1 MSQNFAPIIAGRSAW
16 HGSELAKDRSW
27 IYTFSAAE
35 LDELDAALQHVL
47 AKGTPLLQIT
57 RDDFPLPQLAPVLA
71 QQLAELHSGRGFF
84 VLRGFP
90 VRKYSDAHAEIM
102 YWGLGTHFGPAVR
115 QNISGDLLDHVRD
128 LGKKWGE
135 LGVRGYQTNGQLL
148 FHTDLSDMVGL
159 LCLRQSKSG
168 GQSRIASS
176 ITIHNEIVKSH
187 PEFLPPL
194 YRGYRYI
201 RREAVESANPVT
213 DPVPVYGYADGYLSC
228 RVIPE
233 RISSAYKRIGE
244 TLSPLEQGALD
255 CVASIARDKSICLD
269 MDLLPGDMQFVN
281 NYTILHSRT
290 AYEDGDTPDQKRH
303 LVRLWLT
310 QREMRRPMAPHFPQ
324 SNGYGVPGQTPPIGA
339 YELGLSGA

>member
-1 MSQNFAPIIAGRSAW
+1 MTPAFAPIINDQSAW
-16 HGSELAKDRSW
+16 RGSDLAKDRSW
-27 IYTFSAAE
+27 IYKFSAAE
-35 LDELDAALQHVL
+35 IEEVDAALHLVL
-47 AKGTPLLQIT
+47 AKNIPLLEIT
-57 RDDFPLPQLAPVLA
+57 RDEFPLPRLAPVLSR
-71 QQLAELHSGRGFF
+71 QLAELHSGRGFF
-84 VLRGFP
+84 VLRGLP
-90 VRKYSDAHAEIM
+90 VRKYSDEHASII
-102 YWGLGTHFGPAVR
+102 YWGIGTHLGPAVR
-115 QNISGDLLDHVRD
+115 QNISGDVLDHVRD

-176 ITIHNEIVKSH
+176 ITIHNEILKSH

-233 RISSAYKRIGE
+233 RISAAYKRIGE
-244 TLSPLEQGALD
+244 SLSALEQGALD
-255 CVASIARDKSICLD
+255 CVASIARDNRICLD

-281 NYTILHSRT
+281 NYAILHSRT
-290 AYEDGDTPDQKRH
+290 AYEDGDTQDQKRH

-310 QREMRRPMAPHFPQ
+310 QLGARRPMAPNFPQ
-324 SNGYGVPGQTPPIGA
+324 SNGYGVPGQPPPVGA
-339 YELGLSGA
+339 YELGLAGA

>member
-1 MSQNFAPIIAGRSAW
+1 MAPNFAPVINDRSAW
-16 HGSELAKDRSW
+16 SGSSLADDRSW
-27 IYTFSAAE
+27 VYEFRA
-35 LDELDAALQHVL
+35 DELAEIDAALKHVTE
-47 AKGTPLLQIT
+47 KRIPMFEI
-57 RDDFPLPQLAPVLA
+57 RREDFPLPRLAPVLA
-71 QQLAELHSGRGFF
+71 KQLAELHHGRGFF

-90 VRKYSDAHAEIM
+90 VRQYSDEQAAII

-115 QNISGDLLDHVRD
+115 QNITGDLLDHVRD

-176 ITIHNEIVKSH
+176 ITIHNEILKAH

-201 RREAVESANPVT
+201 RREAVESDNPVT
-213 DPVPVYGYADGYLSC
+213 APVPVFGYADGYLSC

-233 RISSAYKRIGE
+233 RISAAYKRIGE

-255 CVASIARDKSICLD
+255 CVAATARATCLD
-269 MDLLPGDMQFVN
+269 MQLLPGDMQFVN
-281 NYTILHSRT
+281 NYTVLHSRT

-310 QREMRRPMAPHFPQ
+310 KGGARRPMAPNFPQ
-324 SNGYGVPGQTPPIGA
+324 SNGYGVPGQPPPVGA

>member
-1 MSQNFAPIIAGRSAW
+1 MPETFAPIISDRSAW
-16 HGSELAKDRSW
+16 RGSDLNKDRSW
-27 IYTFSAAE
+27 IYEFSADEIAE
-35 LDELDAALQHVL
+35 IDAALHHVL
-47 AKGTPLLQIT
+47 SKGISLLEIT
-57 RDDFPLPQLAPVLA
+57 RDDFPLPRLAPVLA
-71 QQLAELHSGRGFF
+71 RQAAELHSGRGFF

-90 VRKYSDAHAEIM
+90 VRKYSDAHAELI
-102 YWGLGTHFGPAVR
+102 YWGIGTHFGPAVR

-135 LGVRGYQTNGQLL
+135 LGVRGYQTNGQLA

-176 ITIHNEIVKSH
+176 TTIHNEIVKSH

-201 RREAVESANPVT
+201 RREAVESDNPVT
-213 DPVPVYGYADGYLSC
+213 DPVPVFGYADGYLSC

-233 RISSAYKRIGE
+233 RISSAYKRIGQP
-244 TLSPLEQGALD
+244 LSALEQGALD
-255 CVASIARDKSICLD
+255 CVASIARDSRIHLD
-269 MDLLPGDMQFVN
+269 MDLFPGDMQFVN

-290 AYEDGDTPDQKRH
+290 AYQDGDTPDLKRH
-303 LVRLWLT
+303 LVRLWLSE
-310 QREMRRPMAPHFPQ
+310 RGERRPMAPNFPQ
-324 SNGYGVPGQTPPIGA
+324 SNGYGVPGQPAPVGA

>member
-1 MSQNFAPIIAGRSAW
+1 MAHGFAPVICDRSAW
-16 HGSELAKDRSW
+16 RGSDLVKDRSW
-27 IYTFSAAE
+27 VYELSAAE
-35 LDELDAALQHVL
+35 IEELDAALQQVL
-47 AKGTPLLQIT
+47 EKNIPLFKIV
-57 RDDFPLPQLAPVLA
+57 RNDFPLPRLGPVLA
-71 QQLAELHSGRGFF
+71 KQLDELHKGRGFF
-84 VLRGFP
+84 VLRGLP
-90 VRKYSDAHAEIM
+90 VRKYSDDHAAILFWGVGAH
-102 YWGLGTHFGPAVR
+102 LGRAVP

-148 FHTDLSDMVGL
+148 FHTDLSDLVGL

-176 ITIHNEIVKSH
+176 VTIHNEILKSH
-187 PEFLPPL
+187 PEFLLPL

-213 DPVPVYGYADGYLSC
+213 EPVPVYGYTQGYLSC
-228 RVIPE
+228 RIIPE
-233 RISSAYKRIGE
+233 RISAAYKRIE
-244 TLSPLEQGALD
+244 EPLSALEQGALD
-255 CVASIARDKSICLD
+255 CVASIARDPGVCLD

-281 NYTILHSRT
+281 NYTVLHSRT

-310 QREMRRPMAPHFPQ
+310 QHGARRPMAPNFPQ
-324 SNGYGVPGQTPPIGA
+324 SNGYGVPGQAAPPGA
-339 YELGLSGA
+339 YELGLTGA